1 MEEGNSES
9 HEQEN
14 QVAESHESESNVAVA
29 EHEQTHTEKTVP
41 ISAVQKERKKRQEL
55 QQELEALR
63 SQAQRKEPEEE
74 DLSKYETVTREEL
87 GQSKFEIS
95 RGIREEA
102 WAESFPDRAEYVNS
116 ELEDFIKQ
124 RPNLALAIQGSPNRL
139 KEAWELMNALK
150 PKKDPQRSNLKKDV
164 PVSPGTVPKSAALN
178 EAVDVMSMSDSE
190 FREWRKTKAKR
201 R

>member
-1 MEEGNSES
+1 MDNSEIQ
-9 HEQEN
+9 EQEN
-14 QVAESHESESNVAVA
+14 QVTEHVEESNVAVA
-29 EHEQTHTEKTVP
+29 EEETHYEKTVP
-41 ISAVQKERKKRQEL
+41 ISAIQKERKKRQQL
-55 QQELEALR
+55 QEELEALK
-63 SQAQRKEPEEE
+63 SQSKQKEPEEE
-74 DLSKYETVTREEL
+74 DYSKYESVTREEL
-87 GQSKFEIS
+87 GQSKFEILRS
-95 RGIREEA
+95 TREES

-139 KEAWELMNALK
+139 KEAWELMNALR

-178 EAVDVMSMSDSE
+178 EVADVMNMSDQE
-190 FREWRKTKAKR
+190 FREWRKSKAKR